1 MIKKTFAE
9 YRNEKR
15 NKQSKM
21 RMVRNFLK
29 KSNNFSN
36 QIGTNNYRSGSRRR
50 DSQKERL
57 LYKMMIRSREN
68 KLEKIED
75 RKYRLKNWG
84 VSDEL

>member
-29 KSNNFSN
+29 TSNNFSD
-36 QIGTNNYRSGSRRR
+36 QIETNNYRSGSRRR
-50 DSQKERL
+50 DPQKEML
-57 LYKMMIRSREN
+57 LYKMMIRSRKN
-68 KLEKIED
+68 KLEKIGD
-75 RKYRLKNWG
+75 RKYKLKN
-84 VSDEL
+84 

>member
-9 YRNEKR
+9 YRNEKK

-21 RMVRNFLK
+21 RMVRDFLK
-29 KSNNFSN
+29 ISNNFSN
-36 QIGTNNYRSGSRRR
+36 SIETNNYRSGSRRR
-50 DSQKERL
+50 DPQKDLL

-75 RKYRLKNWG
+75 RKYKLKN
-84 VSDEL
+84 